1 MPGAEEEAPQVS
13 HNLWRPIKEGEG
25 QLNVIVT
32 ISSTTKV
39 ASTTTTTTQA
49 NSPSNL
55 ATWSP
60 EQGWESKLE
69 ERYVGPS

>member
-1 MPGAEEEAPQVS
+1 VEVDLRELPREVS

-25 QLNVIVT
+25 QLNVIIT
-32 ISSTTKV
+32 ISSTTK
-39 ASTTTTTTQA
+39 A

-60 EQGWESKLE
+60 EQDWGSRLE
-69 ERYVGPS
+69 ERYVGSPPS

>member
-1 MPGAEEEAPQVS
+1 MRVRLGAQVS

-25 QLNVIVT
+25 QLNVIIT

-39 ASTTTTTTQA
+39 ASTTTTTAQA

-60 EQGWESKLE
+60 EQDWESGLE
-69 ERYVGPS
+69 ERYVGSPPS